1 MHLSEQ
7 VSSGT
12 AYGVPVPVEIG
23 LLLAEGGEG
32 EEEDVYRDSRK
43 GEVEESGVPHSL
55 QYIYTAITPTFNC
68 TAVGLVNGEQIVYY
82 DSNTKK
88 MIPKTEWVKK
98 IEVDDPQY
106 WKIQT
111 EHMQN
116 QLELFQDNL
125 QVVIQSFSHAKGV
138 HTLLK
143 MYGCELGENSTSSG
157 HYQYSYDQKDFFHL
171 DLKTGTWT
179 PADEKAEIFIEAW
192 DPEGEKVKYWKDFL
206 ETDCVDWLKK
216 YPIDDMQVWGN
227 KVQKPGGGPGEGP
240 GEGSVGGPGGG
251 SVEGRGGGSVGGPGG
266 MQSHVI
272 VAVVMGLFLFIIVV

>member
-1 MHLSEQ
+1 LK
-7 VSSGT
+7 
-12 AYGVPVPVEIG
+12 
-23 LLLAEGGEG
+23 
-32 EEEDVYRDSRK
+32 VYISP
-43 GEVEESGVPHSL
+43 VPHSL

-227 KVQKPGGGPGEGP
+227 KVRPTASVFQKNTSSPQVVCHATGFFPKDLICSWQKDGMDVHED
-240 GEGSVGGPGGG
+240 
-251 SVEGRGGGSVGGPGG
+251 VELSETLPNGDGTFQKRSILKVSAEEL
-266 MQSHVI
+266 QKHTYKCVI
-272 VAVVMGLFLFIIVV
+272 QHS